1 MTPANERNRQ
11 SIAHA
16 FSRIAGLSGKSS
28 ILLLLLWIAL
38 SFLLLNAARN
48 WARMDLLYGFSFVL
62 TVLSSLF
69 LGYMLSRSSRLERMV
84 AERSAALE
92 VKNAELEKELQER
105 NRLQHQLSHQSEQ
118 LSKTV
123 EQLRE
128 DEARSSEHLHFL
140 KAMVDAMPT
149 PFYYKEV
156 SGKYVL
162 GNQAFSD
169 RVYGVPRDQIIGRTV
184 MDMVGI
190 IPLEHAQI
198 YQAHD
203 VQLLQSGG
211 TQVFEAPVKCADGLI
226 RQFQFSKAVIR
237 SQGGEPVGII
247 GVMTDITEQ
256 KLAERALE
264 LSQQRL
270 AEAMNLASLADWEYD
285 PERSLFIFDD
295 RFFNQLGTSVK
306 AQGGAEMKPE
316 TYARKFLY
324 PEDSHLVGRHLAD
337 TLSSPT
343 DDFVNQVEHR
353 VIRADGSTGWV
364 VAHWRVVRDARG
376 KVVRVYGANQDQ
388 TARKTAEE
396 DLRKLRKALDNS
408 PVAVVV
414 TDLCAKIEYVNP
426 QFLRLSG
433 YKYEEVIGR
442 APNILK
448 SGYHDNAFYEEMWR
462 VLKAGETWRGE
473 ICNQRKDGQ
482 RFWEAA
488 AISPV
493 RNDKGETT
501 HYVAVK
507 EDITARK
514 LQTERLM
521 AVQSALA
528 QRESLLRTMTG
539 AAPLAYLV
547 VDNRTDQILY
557 FNQLFIQIWR
567 LQKWEQLLTAGTAR
581 NADII
586 PDCSALVADLKGFA
600 SMCKPLQN
608 VDNQAVI
615 EDEIELVDGRIV
627 RWHST
632 QIRDETGKYY
642 GRLHSFEDIT
652 RRKEADR
659 RLEASVREKEI
670 LLREVYHRVKNN
682 LQVITSLL
690 SLQTGS
696 ITDEQTLGLIRETQE
711 RVRSMALVHEKLY
724 RAKDLSRI
732 EFDSYIQQLV
742 SMLARSYMTD
752 VQVALKFNT
761 EKIMFSL
768 DTAVPCG
775 LILNELVSNALKYA
789 FTRNSTYGAAPEI
802 MVSLKSS
809 PGGLYEL
816 VVEDNGVGLPAT
828 IDIYNTPTLGLQVVT
843 MLADQLCGSVQVH
856 CKRGSRFVVLFKEIR
871 PAGSKE
877 SQPAPP
883 SQLVKSN
890 PSNDGKPLVE

>member
-1 MTPANERNRQ
+1 
-11 SIAHA
+11 
-16 FSRIAGLSGKSS
+16 
-28 ILLLLLWIAL
+28 LLWVVL

-69 LGYMLSRSSRLERMV
+69 LGYMLSKSSRLERIV

-92 VKNAELEKELQER
+92 IKNTELERELQER
-105 NRLQHQLSHQSEQ
+105 TRLQQELSQKSEQ
-118 LSKTV
+118 LSETV
-123 EQLRE
+123 EQLRR
-128 DEARSSEHLHFL
+128 DQNRSSDHLHFL
-140 KAMVDAMPT
+140 RAMVDAMPT
-149 PFYYKEV
+149 PFYYKEI
-156 SGKYVL
+156 SGKYIL
-162 GNQAFSD
+162 GNQAFSE

-198 YQAHD
+198 YQARD
-203 VQLLQSGG
+203 VQLLKTGG

-237 SQGGEPVGII
+237 SQSGEPAGII

-285 PERSLFIFDD
+285 VEKGKFIFDD
-295 RFFNQLGTSVK
+295 RFFAQLGTSIE
-306 AQGGAEMKPE
+306 AQGGPEMDPP

-324 PEDSHLVGRHLAD
+324 PEDSYLVEKHLGD
-337 TLSSPT
+337 TISSPT
-343 DDFVNQVEHR
+343 GNFANQVEHR
-353 VIRADGSTGWV
+353 VIRSDGSTGWV
-364 VAHWRVVRDARG
+364 VARWRVVRNAQG
-376 KVVRVYGANQDQ
+376 KVARIHGANQDQ

-433 YKYEEVIGR
+433 HNYEEVIGKN
-442 APNILK
+442 PNILK
-448 SGYHDNAFYEEMWR
+448 SGYHSEAFYAEMWR
-462 VLKAGETWRGE
+462 VLTSGETWRGE
-473 ICNQRKDGQ
+473 ICNQRKNGQ

-514 LQTERLM
+514 IQAERLAAM
-521 AVQSALA
+521 QNALA

-539 AAPLAYLV
+539 VAPLAYLV

-557 FNQLFIQIWR
+557 FNQMFIQIWR
-567 LQKWEQLLTAGTAR
+567 LQKWERLLTAGTAR
-581 NADII
+581 NGDII
-586 PDCSALVADLKGFA
+586 PDCSALVADLEGFA
-600 SMCKPLQN
+600 STCKPLQN
-608 VDNQAVI
+608 VENQAAI
-615 EDEIELVDGRIV
+615 EDEIEFVDGRIV

-802 MVSLKSS
+802 MVSLRSS
-809 PGGLYEL
+809 GGGAYEL

-856 CKRGSRFVVLFKEIR
+856 CKKGSRFVVLFKEIR
-871 PAGSKE
+871 PAGPRE
-877 SQPAPP
+877 SQPAPAGLSVKNCP
-883 SQLVKSN
+883 SD
-890 PSNDGKPLVE
+890 DGTPVVT